1 MIIRLWDLARPF
13 IGDYAWNEVYYAYI
27 ARDFLNGDLL
37 SQYDIHNGGA
47 VYSTP
52 LVPWLLFLGFKLFG
66 VTEWA
71 ARMPILAFWLA
82 ALFVLYRLADI
93 LFGRRVAVISL
104 LFAATAPGIVFFS
117 RNIQLDGVMATLG
130 FGAVLAMMSF
140 RRSGHRTWLVLS
152 FLLLTLAVFTKYTAV
167 LFLPAIAWAWLGNRN
182 RIGQPSSWAKFGAY
196 VALALI
202 PALLRLGY
210 SPQAPLI
217 DQTKS
222 SDVLQSDS
230 ESSPLDSKEYFLR
243 FDELSF
249 KTLKAALLTIWPNL
263 SNHSGKVIWYPGLVL
278 GFVAV
283 ARLHAVKPLGPYL
296 LLLLLVAPWYL
307 QILYPRAWVAN
318 EYYDYPAL
326 LALCILF
333 AVLAFEFG
341 SQQGIVGAKRL
352 PVVAALAIG
361 LVVFSNAWDYR
372 DQYHSSYFPW
382 PLIEQPSPD
391 FSAKQVAS
399 LNSQ

>member
-1 MIIRLWDLARPF
+1 M
-13 IGDYAWNEVYYAYI
+13 
-27 ARDFLNGDLL
+27 
-37 SQYDIHNGGA
+37 
-47 VYSTP
+47 
-52 LVPWLLFLGFKLFG
+52 
-66 VTEWA
+66 
-71 ARMPILAFWLA
+71 
-82 ALFVLYRLADI
+82 
-93 LFGRRVAVISL
+93 
-104 LFAATAPGIVFFS
+104 
-117 RNIQLDGVMATLG
+117 
-130 FGAVLAMMSF
+130 
-140 RRSGHRTWLVLS
+140 
-152 FLLLTLAVFTKYTAV
+152 
-167 LFLPAIAWAWLGNRN
+167 
-182 RIGQPSSWAKFGAY
+182 
-196 VALALI
+196 
-202 PALLRLGY
+202 
-210 SPQAPLI
+210 
-217 DQTKS
+217 
-222 SDVLQSDS
+222 LQSDS